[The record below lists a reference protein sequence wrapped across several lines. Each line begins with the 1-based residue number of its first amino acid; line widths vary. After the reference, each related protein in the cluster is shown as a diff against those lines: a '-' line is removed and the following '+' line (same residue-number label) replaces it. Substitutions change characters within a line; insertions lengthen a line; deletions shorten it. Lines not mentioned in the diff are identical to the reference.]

1 MLDVPSDRAAQLI
14 EYTASTRGQW
24 LSGYP
29 ALLAQSRCLLA
40 VAGQRRAART
50 ESSGTRG
57 QPRLNIMT
65 IGLTSAFERISR
77 SFVR

>member
-50 ESSGTRG
+50 ESSGNRLTVTGGTRYLPSG
-57 QPRLNIMT
+57 NSSSVNE
-65 IGLTSAFERISR
+65 G
-77 SFVR
+77 V